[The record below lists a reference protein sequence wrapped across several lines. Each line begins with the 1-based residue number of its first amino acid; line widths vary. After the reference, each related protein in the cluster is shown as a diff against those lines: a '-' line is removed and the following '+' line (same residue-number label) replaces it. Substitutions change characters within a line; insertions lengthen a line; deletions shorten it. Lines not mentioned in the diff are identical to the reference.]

1 MHTIEIDFDVFK
13 KLTNMREAEH
23 VTYNDVLRRV
33 LGLKS
38 GASSDTTLVRA
49 SGQEGIRGGT
59 ASGSWTTKG
68 VTFPATTEFRA
79 THRGKPVSGRVEA
92 GALVVNG
99 KRYET
104 PSAAAVAVTENSV
117 NGWKFWE
124 CRLPGSSS
132 WQLIASMRRS

>member
-13 KLTNMREAEH
+13 KLTNLREAEH
-23 VTYNDVLRRV
+23 VTYNDVLRQA
-33 LGLKS
+33 LGLS
-38 GASSDTTLVRA
+38 SVASPENVSARVSVRD
-49 SGQEGIRGGT
+49 GGRGGVG
-59 ASGSWTTKG
+59 SGSWTTKG
-68 VTFPATTEFRA
+68 IVFPVTTEFRA
-79 THRGKPVSGRVEA
+79 THKGKLVSGRVEA

-104 PSAAAVAVTENSV
+104 PSAAAVAITETSV

-132 WQLIASMRRS
+132 WQLIASLRRS